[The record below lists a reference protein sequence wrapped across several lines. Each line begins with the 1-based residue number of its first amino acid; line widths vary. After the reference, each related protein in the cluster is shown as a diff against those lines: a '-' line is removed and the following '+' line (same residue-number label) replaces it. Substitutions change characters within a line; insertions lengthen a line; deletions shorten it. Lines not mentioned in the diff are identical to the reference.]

1 MAIRNL
7 IEDIETFLSERDE
20 TSGAAK
26 PAAVEKK
33 RASAKSKEARVE
45 GLSSSDPRFKQ
56 LLDECL
62 EATQTTIRGFEKL
75 EEAGAEIAKE
85 AAKVSGSAD
94 AEYALRRASALEKS
108 VQSFSDAVG
117 EAYADFARGRE
128 AMKAI
133 ASMAG
138 ISTTRKSAPG
148 AAPAKKEPTNYAAMD
163 AADLLSDVDRM
174 SKSFGRSLRNT
185 AELGSKA
192 LRIARELKGRLEGEA
207 FEGKLGEFV
216 EAYLDFRDATS
227 GSMFAL
233 SKGFSNRL
241 NELLMRVKS
250 GTPGGGIAKVRAE
263 AIDLSAFLE
272 DEDFGPIVRAYLA
285 EIAAPAKRG
294 VVKMSHGDRKIIKEG
309 ACGYA
314 KKLNEMTS
322 DSIDEAGCA
331 YGMIE
336 ALYEMYGEPDPSYY
350 GGEEPYV
357 GVQESAPMMKRRAR

>member
-7 IEDIETFLSERDE
+7 IEDIETFLTERDE
-20 TSGAAK
+20 DLAAK
-26 PAAVEKK
+26 VAAAAPKK
-33 RASAKSKEARVE
+33 RAAAKGNEARVE
-45 GLSSSDPRFKQ
+45 GLTSSDPRFKQ
-56 LLDECL
+56 LLDECVD
-62 EATQTTIRGFEKL
+62 ATQTTIRGFEKL

-117 EAYADFARGRE
+117 ESYADFARGRE

-138 ISTTRKSAPG
+138 ISTTRKAAPG
-148 AAPAKKEPTNYAAMD
+148 AAPAKREPTNYAAMD
-163 AADLLSDVDRM
+163 AGDLLSDVDRM
-174 SKSFGRSLRNT
+174 SKSFGKSLRNT

-192 LRIARELKGRLEGEA
+192 LRIARELKGRLSGA
-207 FEGKLGEFV
+207 DFEGKLGEFV

-250 GTPGGGIAKVRAE
+250 GSPGGGIAKVRAE
-263 AIDLSAFLE
+263 GIDLSAFLE
-272 DEDFGPIVRAYLA
+272 DEDFGPIVRAYLS
-285 EIAAPAKRG
+285 EIAAPKRG
-294 VVKMSHGDRKIIKEG
+294 VVKMNESDRRMIREG

-314 KKLNEMTS
+314 KKLDEMTS
-322 DSIDEAGCA
+322 NSIDEAGCA

-350 GGEEPYV
+350 GSEEPY
-357 GVQESAPMMKRRAR
+357 VQESAPLMKRRLR

>member
-7 IEDIETFLSERDE
+7 IEDIEAYLSERDE
-20 TSGAAK
+20 TSAA
-26 PAAVEKK
+26 AAAPKK
-33 RASAKSKEARVE
+33 RAPAKGKEARVE
-45 GLSSSDPRFKQ
+45 GLTSSDPRFKQ
-56 LLDECL
+56 LLDECIDG
-62 EATQTTIRGFEKL
+62 TQTTIRGFEKL
-75 EEAGAEIAKE
+75 EEAGSEIAKE

-138 ISTTRKSAPG
+138 ISTTRKAAPG

-163 AADLLSDVDRM
+163 ASDLLSDVDRM

-192 LRIARELKGRLEGEA
+192 LRVARELKGSKLEGAA
-207 FEGKLGEFV
+207 FEAKIGEFV

-272 DEDFGPIVRAYLA
+272 DEDFGPIVRAYLS
-285 EIAAPAKRG
+285 EIAAPRRG
-294 VVKMSHGDRKIIKEG
+294 VVKMSESDRRMIREG

-322 DSIDEAGCA
+322 DAIDEAGCA

-350 GGEEPYV
+350 GSEEPYV
-357 GVQESAPMMKRRAR
+357 GVQESAPLMKRRLR

>member
-1 MAIRNL
+1 LEEKMAIRNL

-20 TSGAAK
+20 TVAAAA
-26 PAAVEKK
+26 PAK
-33 RASAKSKEARVE
+33 RAAAKSKEARVQ
-45 GLSSSDPRFKQ
+45 GLTGSDPRFKQ
-56 LLDECL
+56 LLDECVD
-62 EATQTTIRGFEKL
+62 ATQTTIRGFEKL
-75 EEAGAEIAKE
+75 EEAGSEIAKE
-85 AAKVSGSAD
+85 AAKVSGAAD
-94 AEYALRRASALEKS
+94 AEFALRRASALEKS
-108 VQSFSDAVG
+108 VQSFSDAVS

-138 ISTTRKSAPG
+138 ISTTRKAAAG

-163 AADLLSDVDRM
+163 ASDLLSDVDRM
-174 SKSFGRSLRNT
+174 SKSFGKSLRNT

-192 LRIARELKGRLEGEA
+192 LRFARDLKGTKLEGADFEA
-207 FEGKLGEFV
+207 KIGEFV

-250 GTPGGGIAKVRAE
+250 ASPGGGIAKVRAE

-272 DEDFGPIVRAYLA
+272 DEDFGPIVKAYLS
-285 EIAAPAKRG
+285 EMAAPKRG
-294 VVKMSHGDRKIIKEG
+294 VVKMPHGDRKIIKE
-309 ACGYA
+309 ACGGYA

-322 DSIDEAGCA
+322 DAIDEAGCA

-357 GVQESAPMMKRRAR
+357 GVQESAPSRRRR

>member
-7 IEDIETFLSERDE
+7 IEDIEAFLSERDE
-20 TSGAAK
+20 TV
-26 PAAVEKK
+26 AAVTSAPKK
-33 RASAKSKEARVE
+33 RAAAKSVEPKVE
-45 GLSSSDPRFKQ
+45 GLTSKDPRFKQ
-56 LLDECL
+56 LLDECI
-62 EATQTTIRGFEKL
+62 EATQTTIRGFDKL
-75 EEAGAEIAKE
+75 ESAGSAIADE
-85 AAKVSGSAD
+85 AAKVSDAAD

-108 VQSFSDAVG
+108 VQDFSDAVG
-117 EAYADFARGRE
+117 EAYVDFAKGRE

-133 ASMAG
+133 GAMAG
-138 ISTTRKSAPG
+138 ISTTRKAAAG
-148 AAPAKKEPTNYAAMD
+148 AAPAKKEPTNYAAMTAD
-163 AADLLSDVDRM
+163 DLLADVDRM
-174 SKSFGRSLRNT
+174 SKSFGKSLRNT

-192 LRIARELKGRLEGEA
+192 LRIARDLKGSKLEGAA
-207 FEGKLGEFV
+207 FEAKIGEFV

-233 SKGFSNRL
+233 KTGFANRL

-250 GTPGGGIAKVRAE
+250 GSPGGGIAKVRAE

-272 DEDFGPIVRAYLA
+272 DEDFGPIIKAYLS
-285 EIAAPAKRG
+285 EMAAPKRG
-294 VVKMSHGDRKIIKEG
+294 VVKMPAADRKVIKE
-309 ACGYA
+309 ACGGYA

-322 DSIDEAGCA
+322 DAIDEAGCA

-357 GVQESAPMMKRRAR
+357 GVQESAPSRRRR